1 MDIKEK
7 REKIEDVCRINSCGF
22 VNPEVFEQGYSPQTL
37 GVYGIL
43 ASHNN
48 GKLSGRELL
57 MMYAP
62 EEPESQDVLEACMCA
77 LWILYEDG
85 FIELNTL
92 LDKDVES
99 VYEQL
104 GLDKLAQANNE

>member
-48 GKLSGRELL
+48 GKLSGKELL

-62 EEPESQDVLEACMCA
+62 EEPESLEASEDCMYA
-77 LWILYEDG
+77 LWELYKDG

-92 LDKDVES
+92 LNKDVEDICK
-99 VYEQL
+99 QL
-104 GLDKLAQANNE
+104 SID